1 MKTNILLIGPR
12 MILKKR
18 LFFCLFFIIL
28 FNLFELT
35 CMSET
40 GLCFTNN
47 LVVRQQTKTTNGISV
62 CGPVAIDLK
71 ILDLIRFSNMKS
83 IDDYAKWLK
92 KTVQYKK
99 DSNSDTWSTPEETLA
114 QKSGDCEDIAF
125 LNKTFLQVLG
135 YKPKVVALLRR
146 GTRKGHAVCAFKEK
160 GHYMWFDNTT
170 LKRTTATSMQGLASY
185 ILKHSAYSR
194 LAEISFED
202 SKQVVL
208 ADNK

>member
-1 MKTNILLIGPR
+1 M
-12 MILKKR
+12 
-18 LFFCLFFIIL
+18 
-28 FNLFELT
+28 LT
-35 CMSET
+35 SKS

-47 LVVRQQTKTTNGISV
+47 LVVRQQTRITNGISV

-83 IDDYAKWLK
+83 INDYAKWLQ

-99 DSNSDTWSTPEETLA
+99 DNNSDTWSTPEETLA
-114 QKSGDCEDIAF
+114 KKSGDCEDIAF
-125 LNKTFLQVLG
+125 LNKTFLQALG

-146 GTRKGHAVCAFKEK
+146 GTRKGHAVCVFKEK

-170 LKRTTATSMQGLASY
+170 LKSTPATSMQGFANH
-185 ILKHSAYSR
+185 ILKHSVYAS
-194 LAEISFED
+194 LAEISFEE

-208 ADNK
+208 ADSK